1 MYYRLGQIPIHGNAS
16 RILDKKSSADYAFY
30 LKMGL
35 FEGHEKE
42 LKVGLFEGHEKGL
55 PHQGPVENS

>member
-1 MYYRLGQIPIHGNAS
+1 MLQ
-16 RILDKKSSADYAFY
+16 LLWTKSCPADYAFY

-55 PHQGPVENS
+55 PQGPV